1 METKRKNFQ
10 LLRALDIGA
19 FIALML
25 FVAFFIKTIIAV
37 VDVFQSTIY
46 TNAVAGLSGM

>member
-10 LLRALDIGA
+10 MLRALDIGT
-19 FIALML
+19 FIALLL

-37 VDVFQSTIY
+37 VNTFQSEVY
-46 TNAVAGLSGM
+46 TNFVAGLNGI